1 MLEIG
6 AAGGSVEHLAAKK
19 AGQEIQSA
27 VGEYR

>member
-1 MLEIG
+1 MLDIG
-6 AAGGSVEHLAAKK
+6 ATGGSVERLAAKK